1 MAELSKLV
9 LVVDLD
15 KTLCTKKLPDE
26 SYADVKPICDMID
39 AVNTLH
45 KNGSEVIIESAR
57 NMLTQSNNEAKVIKN
72 IGLTTLK
79 WLNDNNV
86 EYKDKYGVSDVYK
99 PIGSCYIDDKA
110 LRPKEFLSIYN
121 SLEDKSNLDELGRKI
136 KEYLENN

>member
-1 MAELSKLV
+1 M
-9 LVVDLD
+9 
-15 KTLCTKKLPDE
+15 
-26 SYADVKPICDMID
+26 
-39 AVNTLH
+39 H

-86 EYKDKYGVSDVYK
+86 EYDGIKFGK

>member
-9 LVVDLD
+9 LIVDLD

-45 KNGSEVIIESAR
+45 KSGAGVIIESAR

-72 IGLTTLK
+72 IGLATLK

-86 EYKDKYGVSDVYK
+86 EYDGIKFGKS
-99 PIGSCYIDDKA
+99 IGSCYIDDKA

>member
-86 EYKDKYGVSDVYK
+86 EYDGIKFGKS
-99 PIGSCYIDDKA
+99 IGSCYIDDKA

>member
-9 LVVDLD
+9 LIVDLD

-86 EYKDKYGVSDVYK
+86 EYDGIKFGK

>member
-9 LVVDLD
+9 LIVDLD

-45 KNGSEVIIESAR
+45 KSGAEVIIESAR

-86 EYKDKYGVSDVYK
+86 EYDGIKFGKS
-99 PIGSCYIDDKA
+99 IGSCYIDDKA

>member
-79 WLNDNNV
+79 WLNDNNI
-86 EYKDKYGVSDVYK
+86 EYDGIKFGK

>member
-86 EYKDKYGVSDVYK
+86 EYDGIKFGK
-99 PIGSCYIDDKA
+99 PIYVCGNEIDT
-110 LRPKEFLSIYN
+110 R
-121 SLEDKSNLDELGRKI
+121 
-136 KEYLENN
+136 

>member
-86 EYKDKYGVSDVYK
+86 EYDGIKFGK